1 MLSPSTSGDNHDPM
15 TKKYHHGDLREALIA
30 ETLEMLRQDA
40 TALIGFRELA
50 RRLDVS
56 RTAPYR
62 HFESV
67 EHLLAVV
74 AEEAYRKFV
83 EALEVVTENK
93 TLSGKERFLEL
104 GVAYIKFA
112 LDNSSHY
119 RLMFDPKFFQD
130 DRFKEVKQLSSK
142 SFGLLKQTAGACL
155 APDATEDEK
164 NHMANLAWATVHGMA
179 RLFIDGQWSKMRDRE
194 KFIQESCRK
203 LLNFL

>member
-1 MLSPSTSGDNHDPM
+1 M

-30 ETLEMLRQDA
+30 ETLDMLRQDEGN
-40 TALIGFRELA
+40 LIGFRELA

-74 AEEAYRKFV
+74 AEEGYRKFV

-93 TLSGKERFLEL
+93 ALLGKERFLEL
-104 GVAYIKFA
+104 GVAYLNFA
-112 LDNSSHY
+112 LENSSHY

-130 DRFKEVKQLSSK
+130 DSFKEVKQLSSQ
-142 SFGLLKQTAGACL
+142 SFGLLKQTVAACL
-155 APDATEDEK
+155 PSDATEDEI
-164 NHMANLAWATVHGMA
+164 NQLANIAWAAVHGMS
-179 RLFIDGQWSKMRDRE
+179 RLFIDGQWNRMRDRQ
-194 KFIQESCRK
+194 KFIRESCRK
-203 LLNFL
+203 LLALV